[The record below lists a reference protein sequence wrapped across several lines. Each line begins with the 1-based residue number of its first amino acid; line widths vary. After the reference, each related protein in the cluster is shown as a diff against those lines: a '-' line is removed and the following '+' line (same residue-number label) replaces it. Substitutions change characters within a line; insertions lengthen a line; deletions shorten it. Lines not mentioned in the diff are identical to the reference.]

1 MRVLQISSEA
11 TPFAKTGGL
20 ADVAGA
26 LPDALECAGCD
37 CTLVVPAYREVFE
50 KNLPIQKTD
59 MQFSVPVG
67 QRNLEATIYSC
78 SLPDQKHNVFLIGNT
93 HCFDR
98 DTLYGGAED
107 YADNAERF
115 IFFSRAALE
124 VAARQPHAFDII
136 HCHDWQTSLVPAYQK
151 LLYQSWPT
159 LSEARSVL
167 TIHNVAFQGMF
178 WHWDMLLTGFHWKYF
193 NWRQLEFYGQLNMLK
208 AGIVFAD
215 QLTTVSPTYAQE
227 IQAAPGGCGL
237 EGVLAGRASDLTGIV
252 NGIDVETWNPRT
264 DELIPRHYSDDDFKQ
279 GKYTARVALAA
290 RLGHAAPD
298 DRPLVAFVGRLA
310 EQKGVSLVLDL
321 LHRMAGSG
329 NARFIVLGAGDP
341 QLEEALKVVAL
352 EHPDA
357 IDVVIGF
364 DEVFAHLIQAAAD
377 ILLMPSQYEPCGLAQ
392 LYAFRYGTIPV
403 VRATGG
409 LVDTVVDVNDQTRAD
424 GTASGFVFQDFQS
437 ASLEEAV
444 QRALAAHGNKTLW
457 QDLVYR
463 VMHQDWSW
471 GVSAQQYQ
479 RVYERALANAP
490 ADVVDVR

>member
-1 MRVLQISSEA
+1 MRVLQVSSEA

-26 LPDALECAGCD
+26 LPDSLGRAGCE

-50 KNLPIQKTD
+50 KNLPIQKTNI
-59 MQFSVPVG
+59 QFSVPVG
-67 QRNLEATIYSC
+67 KRILEAIIYSC
-78 SLPDQKHNVFLIGNT
+78 SLPNQKHKVFLVGNK

-115 IFFSRAALE
+115 IFFSRAVMEL
-124 VAARQPHAFDII
+124 AARQPDPFDII

-151 LLYQSWPT
+151 LLYKSWPT
-159 LSEARSVL
+159 LSEARSIL
-167 TIHNVAFQGMF
+167 TIHNVGYQGMF

-215 QLTTVSPTYAQE
+215 QITTVSPTYAQE

-237 EGVLAGRASDLTGIV
+237 EGVLQERASDLTGIV
-252 NGIDVETWNPRT
+252 NGIDTELWNPKA
-264 DELIPRHYSDDDFKQ
+264 DEFIPCHYGIDNVRD

-298 DRPLVAFVGRLA
+298 ERPLLAFVGRLA
-310 EQKGVSLVLDL
+310 EQKGVSLVIDL

-329 NARFIVLGAGDP
+329 MARFVVLGAGDP
-341 QLEEALKVVAL
+341 QFQESLKIVSSQYP
-352 EHPDA
+352 EA

-364 DEVFAHLIQAAAD
+364 DEVLAHWIQAAAD

-392 LYAFRYGTIPV
+392 LYAFRYGTIPI

-409 LVDTVVDVNDQTRAD
+409 LVDTVVNVSDQTCAD
-424 GTASGFVFQDFQS
+424 GTASGFVFDAFEP
-437 ASLEEAV
+437 AALEAAV
-444 QRALAAHGNKTLW
+444 RRAIDAHGNTKLW
-457 QDLVYR
+457 QDLIR
-463 VMHQDWSW
+463 GVMQQDWSW
-471 GVSAQQYQ
+471 DVSARKYQ
-479 RVYERALANAP
+479 EVFSQARANAP
-490 ADVVDVR
+490 VDVVDVR

>member
-26 LPDALECAGCD
+26 LPNALEHEGCN
-37 CTLVVPAYREVFE
+37 CTLVLPAYREVLG
-50 KNLPIQKTD
+50 KNLPIKKTD
-59 MQFSVPVG
+59 TKFSIPVG
-67 QRNLEATIYSC
+67 KRNLEATVYSC
-78 SLPDQKHNVFLIGNT
+78 SLPDQKHDVFLIGNT
-93 HCFDR
+93 HCFGR
-98 DTLYGGAED
+98 ETLYGGAED

-124 VAARQPHAFDII
+124 LAAQQPHAFDVL

-151 LLYQSWPT
+151 LVYQSWPK

-167 TIHNVAFQGMF
+167 TIHNVAYQGMF

-193 NWRQLEFYGQLNMLK
+193 NWQQLEFYGQLNMLK

-237 EGVLAGRASDLTGIV
+237 EGVLAGRASTLTGIV
-252 NGIDVETWNPRT
+252 NGIDDGTWNPRT
-264 DELIPRHYSDDDFKQ
+264 DDLIPRHYSEDDAEQ

-310 EQKGVSLVLDL
+310 EQKGVSLVIDL
-321 LHRMAGSG
+321 LRRMAGSG
-329 NARFIVLGAGDP
+329 NVRFAVLGTGDP
-341 QLEEALKVVAL
+341 HLEESLRVVAS
-352 EHPDA
+352 EYPGT

-364 DEVFAHLIQAAAD
+364 DEVLAHLVQAAAD

-409 LVDTVVDVNDQTRAD
+409 LVDTVVDVNDQTISD
-424 GTASGFVFQDFQS
+424 GTASGFVFEDFQI
-437 ASLEEAV
+437 ASLEDAV
-444 QRALAAHGNKTLW
+444 HRALSAHQNEKLW
-457 QDLVYR
+457 RDLVRR

-471 GVSAQQYQ
+471 KVSAQQYQ
-479 RVYERALANAP
+479 KVYERALANAP
-490 ADVVDVR
+490 VDVVDVR